1 MIKPLFQFT
10 ILFFAVALSAPSPAQ
25 EEPATKTADIFDSPQ
40 SVEISASKDPD
51 SKLYRNLLKGLD
63 AFEKYHAAAPQTEAK
78 FILKPRKEGLDNN
91 HLSAR
96 IAYDE
101 ISIPIQVANDATFT
115 LPRNADAKEKNAD
128 VLLNQK
134 KNLYRWWPY
143 IRSPQLTPNQ
153 RRLGDLRLE
162 CQMLWAVYYD
172 DIPFFVRNIVRALGG
187 PCTTS
192 KVSISY
198 PAEFKGLQAATVKQ
212 GEQTM
217 ALKVNTKQSGFAAPL
232 ADKNWSDDAIIE
244 LQYDESDQQKREIN
258 YEGISV
264 SVGL

>member
-1 MIKPLFQFT
+1 MIKPLFQFI
-10 ILFFAVALSAPSPAQ
+10 ILFSAVALSAPLHAQ
-25 EEPATKTADIFDSPQ
+25 EEPATKSADIFDSPQ
-40 SVEISASKDPD
+40 SVEIIASKDPD
-51 SKLYRNLLKGLD
+51 SKLYRNLLKGLE
-63 AFEKYHAAAPQTEAK
+63 AFEKYHAAAPQAEPK
-78 FILKPRKEGLDNN
+78 FILKPRKEGLDDS

-101 ISIPIQVANDATFT
+101 ISIPVQVANDATFT
-115 LPRNADAKEKNAD
+115 LPRNAEAKEKNAE

-143 IRSPQLTPNQ
+143 IRSPQLAPNQ

-172 DIPFFVRNIVRALGG
+172 EIPFFVRNIIRAFGG

-198 PAEFKGLQAATVKQ
+198 PAEFIGLQAATLKQ

-217 ALKVNTKQSGFAAPL
+217 ALKVNAKQSGFAAPL

-244 LQYDESDQQKREIN
+244 LQYEETGQPKHEIN
-258 YEGISV
+258 YAGFSA